1 LRINYTQLMAFY
13 MKKESI
19 PNAFTMFIVKSII
32 SDDTSFRR
40 SRAGTVGGK
49 ARSKNLNG
57 DGIQNVHQLKVN
69 SKLTESKSVVFN
81 TLGHKERASRASSAT
96 KHRV

>member
-1 LRINYTQLMAFY
+1 MRINYTQFMACY

-19 PNAFTMFIVKSII
+19 PNAFTMFIGKSII

-40 SRAGTVGGK
+40 SRAGAVGGK

-57 DGIQNVHQLKVN
+57 DGIQNVHHLKVN
-69 SKLTESKSVVFN
+69 SKLTEKQKRC
-81 TLGHKERASRASSAT
+81 L
-96 KHRV
+96 